1 MLGIRIWGRR
11 MVDADET
18 TELWLP
24 PQNFYSFYNNLF
36 LPSIIIHSSYE
47 NLYGDG
53 STDWLTYLMSIT
65 CLTSPRPVKNCSNG
79 FQFDFPKCRVNRLL
93 QKVEKVFDLAAAEL
107 SAAGK
112 VKNCQ
117 MSIKVTQK

>member
-1 MLGIRIWGRR
+1 
-11 MVDADET
+11 
-18 TELWLP
+18 
-24 PQNFYSFYNNLF
+24 
-36 LPSIIIHSSYE
+36 
-47 NLYGDG
+47 
-53 STDWLTYLMSIT
+53 MSIT